1 MENIR
6 RIIIEKR
13 WLLQIIDSI
22 RFSSVRQHSVVSIL
36 FQKKMNKC
44 NNVTDCINLVFGT
57 PNIKPQQVREEVTE
71 LLRIVAVNKPK
82 FILEIGTAEGGTLLL
97 FSRVAS
103 SDALIISLDL
113 PSAPFFKTFFTQDQK
128 IRFIRQN
135 SHLTETFQSVEEI
148 LKGHKLD
155 FLFIDGDHTYDGV
168 KKDFEMYS
176 PLVKKGGMIVFHD
189 VCVHPPPSE
198 CEVSK
203 FWHNIK
209 REHKHIEII
218 KDQKQ
223 GWAGIGILYMES

>member
-155 FLFIDGDHTYDGV
+155 FLFID
-168 KKDFEMYS
+168 
-176 PLVKKGGMIVFHD
+176 
-189 VCVHPPPSE
+189 
-198 CEVSK
+198 
-203 FWHNIK
+203 
-209 REHKHIEII
+209 
-218 KDQKQ
+218 
-223 GWAGIGILYMES
+223 